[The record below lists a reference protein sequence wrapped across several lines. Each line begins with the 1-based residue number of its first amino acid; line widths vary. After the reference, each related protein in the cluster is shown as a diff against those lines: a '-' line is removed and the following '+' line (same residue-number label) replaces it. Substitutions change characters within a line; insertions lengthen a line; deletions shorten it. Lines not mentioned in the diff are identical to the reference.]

1 MFVAVLHNRLGCWYV
16 RDAVARRL
24 TQVKRTL
31 CAARWLYRSERQE
44 FAKGIDECAGALNVY
59 LHCTF
64 RGGQP
69 KKTELGQS
77 GAGLLG
83 SPAPPLKRVAR
94 AARSF
99 NFDSRKAPVSVQ
111 WFTGA
116 ETNLA
121 FNCLDR
127 HVEAG
132 HGERVAFFW
141 EGNDLGEDS
150 TTTYS
155 QLLAQVRSQT
165 CFSGIIAK
173 AGSVIGPQNRA
184 RVEGKAMR

>member
-1 MFVAVLHNRLGCWYV
+1 MAC
-16 RDAVARRL
+16 
-24 TQVKRTL
+24 
-31 CAARWLYRSERQE
+31 
-44 FAKGIDECAGALNVY
+44 
-59 LHCTF
+59 
-64 RGGQP
+64 
-69 KKTELGQS
+69 
-77 GAGLLG
+77 
-83 SPAPPLKRVAR
+83 
-94 AARSF
+94 ARSF

-165 CFSGIIAK
+165 CFFRHGRQSMIADRPVNQGTSGGQSQAVRLDRLSCCRK
-173 AGSVIGPQNRA
+173 WLRD
-184 RVEGKAMR
+184 

>member
-1 MFVAVLHNRLGCWYV
+1 MLAFG
-16 RDAVARRL
+16 
-24 TQVKRTL
+24 K
-31 CAARWLYRSERQE
+31 
-44 FAKGIDECAGALNVY
+44 
-59 LHCTF
+59 
-64 RGGQP
+64 
-69 KKTELGQS
+69 
-77 GAGLLG
+77 
-83 SPAPPLKRVAR
+83 PAPTLRHVAR

-127 HVEAG
+127 HVGAG
-132 HGERVAFFW
+132 LGDRVAFYW

-155 QLLAQVRSQT
+155 ALLAQVRPECAPQA
-165 CFSGIIAK
+165 SGPK
-173 AGSVIGPQNRA
+173 HDQ
-184 RVEGKAMR
+184 